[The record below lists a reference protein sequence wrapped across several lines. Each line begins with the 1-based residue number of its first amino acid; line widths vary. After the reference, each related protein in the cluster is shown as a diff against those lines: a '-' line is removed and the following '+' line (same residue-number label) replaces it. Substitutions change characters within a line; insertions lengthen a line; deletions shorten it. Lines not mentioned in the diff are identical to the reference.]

1 MRYLALAHNST
12 EPKPTSLLPAAR
24 RSRPPCRVTRIND
37 GAAVLR
43 SALKKAVADSGKTL
57 ADRQLVQFV
66 NVDSYFD
73 DHRICSPDPW
83 INGFIP
89 QAPGE
94 AFHPNPAGHARGY
107 LPALTAT
114 TTKLDLTA
122 A

>member
-1 MRYLALAHNST
+1 MRT
-12 EPKPTSLLPAAR
+12 VKR
-24 RSRPPCRVTRIND
+24 VSREVVI
-37 GAAVLR
+37 A
-43 SALKKAVADSGKTL
+43 
-57 ADRQLVQFV
+57 
-66 NVDSYFD
+66 FD